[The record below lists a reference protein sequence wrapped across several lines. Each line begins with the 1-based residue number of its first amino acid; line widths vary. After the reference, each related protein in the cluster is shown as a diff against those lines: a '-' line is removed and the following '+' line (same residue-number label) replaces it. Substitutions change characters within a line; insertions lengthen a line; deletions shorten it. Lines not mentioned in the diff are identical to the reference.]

1 MTPTILVVEDDEALR
16 DALVALLKRRGYT
29 VQAAASANDAI
40 RVLSSEE
47 VDLILSDY
55 YMADGN
61 GQDLLDYVRRRNPSV
76 PPFIM
81 MTGQAGVTAAELQRS
96 GLQEF
101 LTKPVSSRSLVEI
114 IARYLA
120 KSPASQG

>member
-1 MTPTILVVEDDEALR
+1 VTPTILVVEDDEALR
-16 DALVALLKRRGYT
+16 DALVALLKRRGYA
-29 VQAAASANDAI
+29 VQAASSANDAI

-55 YMADGN
+55 YMDDGN
-61 GQDLLDYVRRRNPSV
+61 GQDLLDYVRRHNPSV

-120 KSPASQG
+120 KSPASPG

>member
-1 MTPTILVVEDDEALR
+1 VVEDDEALR
-16 DALVALLKRRGYT
+16 DALVALLKRRGYA

-40 RVLSSEE
+40 RVLSSEV

-61 GQDLLDYVRRRNPSV
+61 GQDLLDYVRRHNPSV

-101 LTKPVSSRSLVEI
+101 LTKPVSSRNLVEI

-120 KSPASQG
+120 KSPASPG

>member
-1 MTPTILVVEDDEALR
+1 VVEDDEALR
-16 DALVALLKRRGYT
+16 DALVALLKRRGYA

-40 RVLSSEE
+40 RVLSSEV

-61 GQDLLDYVRRRNPSV
+61 GKDLLDHVRRRDPSV

-101 LTKPVSSRSLVEI
+101 LTKPVSSRRLLEI

-120 KSPASQG
+120 KSPTDPG